1 MVKTAHLVTLS
12 LLLVTS
18 KKQFLNSSFINELLL
33 LNGEYYSFEKGMK
46 RRTFH
51 TIEENAWIEK
61 KREEEGKLEKV
72 SSFTRQYWLKSIHL
86 YRRTTNIARRWRR
99 KLLGMS
105 LLFWIQKMKKY
116 LVPIFKS
123 LTYKE
128 FFRSCTMLCLD
139 KTAFW
144 FTELEP
150 ITRDFVAAALEEW
163 ASFVSDW
170 DPIVKMSHQ
179 KKEDPEKRTTQS
191 DGSGL
196 VSRTHRFHF

>member
-1 MVKTAHLVTLS
+1 
-12 LLLVTS
+12 
-18 KKQFLNSSFINELLL
+18 
-33 LNGEYYSFEKGMK
+33 MK

-99 KLLGMS
+99 KLLGMAQWILNFTF
-105 LLFWIQKMKKY
+105 LLNSQNEKISCTNLQ
-116 LVPIFKS
+116 II
-123 LTYKE
+123 
-128 FFRSCTMLCLD
+128 RSCKMLWLN
-139 KTAFW
+139 TTSFW
-144 FTELEP
+144 FTELGP
-150 ITRDFVAAALEEW
+150 MTRDFVAAALEEW

-196 VSRTHRFHF
+196 VSRTHEFHF

>member
-1 MVKTAHLVTLS
+1 
-12 LLLVTS
+12 
-18 KKQFLNSSFINELLL
+18 
-33 LNGEYYSFEKGMK
+33 MK

-179 KKEDPEKRTTQS
+179 KKEDPEKRTTQVMDRVWFQGPMDFIFRPLGSIKNLLSICAYS
-191 DGSGL
+191 DLG
-196 VSRTHRFHF
+196 RFNKPSS